1 MVERVHPVAP
11 EFRGCPVGRPG
22 AMTPERRAQLL
33 LVYFTPWVVDEKM
46 VKPPHVV
53 HGQQLQPAGEDGQRG
68 SWQDGLQAYLKRGC
82 LSEEI
87 CQVMQNFTLVFFVRY
102 PAASGDDASDEEE
115 QDVELQP
122 WGTQGQLR
130 TDVDF
135 GLCTIALVLQGLE
148 GKAEGCLSG
157 CAIEDRAVEAE
168 VGGNLGDGVADED
181 WRGPAEEG
189 WFDAL

>member
-1 MVERVHPVAP
+1 MVERVHPVVP

-46 VKPPHVV
+46 AKPPHVV
-53 HGQQLQPAGEDGQRG
+53 QGQQLKPAGEEGQRG

-87 CQVMQNFTLVFFVRY
+87 RLVMQNFTLVFFVRY
-102 PAASGDDASDEEE
+102 PSASGEDASDGEE

-122 WGTQGQLR
+122 WGTQGQWR
-130 TDVDF
+130 TDVDC
-135 GLCTIALVLQGLE
+135 GVCTMALVLQGLE
-148 GKAEGCLSG
+148 GKADVCFSG
-157 CAIEDRAVEAE
+157 CAIEARAVETE

-189 WFDAL
+189 WFDPL